1 MLGFCGSWISFGVHH
16 QGVAVGTVRDP
27 EFGSVQDIIVL
38 MFNIF
43 QSFVFKTHNQS
54 FTYIRAMHIFDK
66 TIKSNG

>member
-43 QSFVFKTHNQS
+43 VIKTQNHTFYKLKEQW
-54 FTYIRAMHIFDK
+54 IFLTK
-66 TIKSNG
+66 K

>member
-43 QSFVFKTHNQS
+43 VIKTQNHTFYKLKEQW
-54 FTYIRAMHIFDK
+54 IFLTK
-66 TIKSNG
+66 Q